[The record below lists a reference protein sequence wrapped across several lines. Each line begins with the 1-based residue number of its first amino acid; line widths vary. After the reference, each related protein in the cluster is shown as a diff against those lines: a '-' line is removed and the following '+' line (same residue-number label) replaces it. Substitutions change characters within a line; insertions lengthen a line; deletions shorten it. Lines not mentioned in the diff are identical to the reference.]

1 MSEPIVFIS
10 HQRIKEGKLDAYKQS
25 YSEYIGIIKA
35 DKPGTVAHL
44 AYVNEDGSEV
54 TMVHV
59 FPDAEAMD
67 LHFQGVD
74 ERAKKAFEFVEII
87 RYEIYGRPSDT
98 VLEKMQQ
105 FAGSRIVLDL
115 NLEHM
120 GGYLRLKSG

>member
-10 HQRIKEGKLDAYKQS
+10 HQRIREGKLDAYKQLFR
-25 YSEYIGIIKA
+25 EYIGIIKA

-44 AYVNEDGSEV
+44 GYINEDGSQV

-74 ERAKKAFEFVEII
+74 ERAKKAFEFIEII
-87 RYEIYGRPSDT
+87 RYEIYGRPSDM
-98 VLEKMQQ
+98 VLEMMQQ
-105 FAGSRIVLDL
+105 FAGSNIVLDL

>member
-10 HQRIKEGKLDAYKQS
+10 HQRIKEGKLDAYKQLFR
-25 YSEYIGIIKA
+25 EYIGIIKA
-35 DKPGTVAHL
+35 DKPGTVVHL
-44 AYVNEDGSEV
+44 GYINEDGSKV

-74 ERAKKAFEFVEII
+74 ERAKKAFEFIEII
-87 RYEIYGRPSDT
+87 RYEIYGRPSDM
-98 VLEKMQQ
+98 VLEMMHK
-105 FAGSRIVLDL
+105 FAGSDIVLDL

>member
-10 HQRIKEGKLDAYKQS
+10 HQRIKEGKLDAYKQLFR
-25 YSEYIGIIKA
+25 EYIGIIKA

-44 AYVNEDGSEV
+44 AYINEDGSKV

-74 ERAKKAFEFVEII
+74 ERAKKAFEFIEII
-87 RYEIYGRPSDT
+87 RYEIYGRPSDM
-98 VLEKMQQ
+98 VLEMMQQ
-105 FAGSRIVLDL
+105 FAGSNIVLDL